1 MSSNLNVPREL
12 QVLVSFRIPPTMA
25 EALKTAA
32 TKRFVSVSDI
42 AREAIANDLRR
53 QGLLEA

>member
-1 MSSNLNVPREL
+1 
-12 QVLVSFRIPPTMA
+12 MA